1 MRFSLLLFGLHF
13 ILKNA
18 AKKNE
23 EFKHYIRKASVRV
36 LIKTADGK
44 RARLFV
50 FDRGNV
56 TSRSGDAED
65 FDVALVWS
73 DAATGFSVMLDK
85 NKDASFKAAA
95 ENKLKIVGMSVY
107 AQWFEDAMKLV
118 QQTEQS

>member
-1 MRFSLLLFGLHF
+1 MRFTLLLLGLHLM
-13 ILKNA
+13 LKNA

-23 EFKHYIRKASVRV
+23 EFKHYIRKQNARI
-36 LIKTADGK
+36 LIKTADNK

-50 FDRGNV
+50 FNRGIV
-56 TSRSGDAED
+56 SSKAGDTKE

-85 NKDASFKAAA
+85 SKDASFKAAA
-95 ENKLKIVGMSVY
+95 DNKLRVIGMSVY

-118 QQTEQS
+118 Q